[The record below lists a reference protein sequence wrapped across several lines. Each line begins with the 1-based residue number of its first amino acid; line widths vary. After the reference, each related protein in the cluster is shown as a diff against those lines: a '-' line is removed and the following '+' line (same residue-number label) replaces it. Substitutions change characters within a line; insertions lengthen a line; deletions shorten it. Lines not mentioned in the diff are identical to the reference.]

1 MTGLDI
7 LNQIGEAV
15 VEFDAV
21 RAEELCGEA
30 IAQGVPPY
38 EVITGGLAKGM
49 DVVSKR
55 YEAGEYFLSELIMAG
70 ETMKEALRAV
80 EPHLPRVSSEMR
92 GTIVVGTVQGDLHD
106 IGKNIF
112 ANLARGAGFRVI
124 DLGFDVS
131 PKAFAEEVEKSRP
144 NLIGMSALL
153 TTTMNNMEETIT
165 ELKRR
170 GLRDSVKILIGGA
183 SVDQA
188 FAKKIGADRAVKDA
202 VEGVSVCK
210 QLTRN

>member
-7 LNQIGEAV
+7 LDQISEAIV
-15 VEFDAV
+15 DFDAA
-21 RAEELCGEA
+21 RAEKLCGEA
-30 IAQGVPPY
+30 IAQGIPPY
-38 EVITGGLAKGM
+38 KVITEGLAKGM

-80 EPHLPRVSSEMR
+80 EPHLPKGTGETR
-92 GTIVVGTVQGDLHD
+92 GTIVVGTIQGDLHD

-131 PKAFAEEVEKSRP
+131 PKAFADEVEQSRP
-144 NLIGMSALL
+144 DIVGMSALL
-153 TTTMNNMEETIT
+153 TTTMANMGETVA
-165 ELKRR
+165 ELERR
-170 GLRDSVKILIGGA
+170 GLRSSVHIVIGGA

-202 VEGVSVCK
+202 VEGVAVCK
-210 QLTRN
+210 QMMGG

>member
-7 LNQIGEAV
+7 LDQISEAV
-15 VEFDAV
+15 VDFDAA
-21 RAEELCGEA
+21 RAERLCGEA

-49 DVVSKR
+49 DVVSRR

-70 ETMKEALRAV
+70 ETMKEALRV
-80 EPHLPRVSSEMR
+80 IEPHLPKGAGETR

-131 PKAFAEEVEKSRP
+131 PKVFADEVEWSRP
-144 NLIGMSALL
+144 DLFGMSALL
-153 TTTMNNMEETIT
+153 TTTMTNMGDTVA
-165 ELKRR
+165 ELERR
-170 GLRDSVKILIGGA
+170 GLRGGVKIIIGGA

-188 FAKKIGADRAVKDA
+188 FAKKIRADRAVRDA
-202 VEGVSVCK
+202 VEGVAVCK
-210 QLTRN
+210 QLMGG